1 MYEIAENMEEAG
13 ERDKSIPEKPVLVKE
28 IKETDNSGVSEATL
42 IPPVKQPACIEYC
55 EYSEE
60 MKQQV
65 EAFCANA
72 LSVGYKEQLTLTLP
86 ENQKIRPET
95 LQEISKQFPHV
106 SLQSRA
112 GLLQLSRHSNMDALS
127 EIVGSD
133 IAPSILA
140 FITTSKMDKESN
152 SPHTFS
158 IPAMDD
164 KEKRR
169 ACHLFFRQKYPYVK
183 TSTAGDAILLTIFP
197 SRKRA
202 RKESKNQAQ
211 QANQQANQQSQQS
224 GEKDGLEATW
234 SAKRV
239 QSSSLPPLQF
249 ILKKTNFELMT
260 LRIRLAELLHISQR
274 SFGFAGIK
282 DKKAVT
288 YQFATVTNV
297 QPEQLLQA
305 TQGLPGVEI
314 CGMRW
319 VEQPLEVGQLWG
331 NRFHLTLRNIPS
343 AQIHF
348 IPQAISEVSQ
358 HGFVNYFGT
367 QRFGGENEFETVN
380 ATVGLLLMRGDW
392 AACVSYLLTPGKVF
406 TVSEREV
413 NDC

>member
-13 ERDKSIPEKPVLVKE
+13 ERDKSIPEKPILIKEVKE
-28 IKETDNSGVSEATL
+28 TVDSGASEAA
-42 IPPVKQPACIEYC
+42 PVSPVQKPVCIEYC

-72 LSVGYKEQLTLTLP
+72 LSVGYKEQLALTLP
-86 ENQKIRPET
+86 ENQKIRPEM

-112 GLLQLSRHSNMDALS
+112 GLLQLSRHPNMDALS

-133 IAPSILA
+133 LAPSILA

-158 IPAMDD
+158 IPAMEE

-183 TSTAGDAILLTIFP
+183 TSTAGDAIVLTIYP

-202 RKESKNQAQ
+202 RKESKNQS
-211 QANQQANQQSQQS
+211 QQSQQS
-224 GEKDGLEATW
+224 NHQSSEMDGLDATW
-234 SAKRV
+234 CAKRV

-343 AQIHF
+343 TQVHL
-348 IPQAISEVSQ
+348 IPQAISEVCQ
-358 HGFVNYFGT
+358 QGFVNYFGT

-380 ATVGLLLMRGDW
+380 AMVGLLLMRGDW
-392 AACVSYLLTPGKVF
+392 SECVSYLLTPGKVF
-406 TVSEREV
+406 TVCE
-413 NDC
+413 NDEG